1 MKINKRQSEIVELV
15 DKNKTMTV
23 KELSSLLNVSEVTI
37 RKDLDIL
44 NDYGII
50 IRQHGYA
57 IKKNTAD
64 ILNRLSIN
72 YEKKCKIAKKASELI
87 DPNET
92 ILIGSG
98 STCALLAEEIV
109 KNKPGVTIIT
119 HSIYIADHASKL
131 GKNKIILLGGEYQSD
146 AQVLVGPLVRT
157 SVKQFFVDKIFL
169 GTDGFIENVG
179 FMGSDFSR
187 TEAIKN
193 MAEAAKNII
202 IITDS
207 SKFNKRGLLVQFS
220 QKQVK
225 KVITDNDLNEEY
237 KKFLQLVGIDVTYVN

>member
-1 MKINKRQSEIVELV
+1 MKINKRQGKIIEYV
-15 DKNKTMTV
+15 DENKTATV
-23 KELSSLLNVSEVTI
+23 KELSKLLGVSEVTI
-37 RKDLDIL
+37 RKDLDVL

-50 IRQHGYA
+50 VRQHGYA
-57 IKKNTAD
+57 VKKNTAD

-72 YEKKCKIAKKASELI
+72 YEKKCKIAKKAAELI

-119 HSIYIADHASKL
+119 HSIYIADHASKI
-131 GKNKIILLGGEYQSD
+131 GNNKIILLGGEYQTDS
-146 AQVLVGPLVRT
+146 QVLVGPLVRS

-169 GTDGFIENVG
+169 GTDGFVQNVG

-187 TEAIKN
+187 TEAVRN
-193 MAEAAKNII
+193 MAEAAKNLII
-202 IITDS
+202 VTDS
-207 SKFNKRGLLVQFS
+207 SKFNKRGLLVQFT
-220 QKQVK
+220 QKQIN
-225 KVITDNDLNEEY
+225 KVVTDNDLSDSN
-237 KKFLQLVGIDVTYVN
+237 KQFLKNAGIDVIYV